1 MISRVTRLT
10 TGLLSFYAVS
20 LILTPLLKGWI
31 PGAAGTV
38 ITCFIE
44 MFYALFIFPYCIKK
58 LETVPLTDPDL

>member
-1 MISRVTRLT
+1 MANDTFKGVGWSM
-10 TGLLSFYAVS
+10 GFLL
-20 LILTPLLKGWI
+20 GWI

-44 MFYALFIFPYCIKK
+44 MFYVLFIFPYCIKK